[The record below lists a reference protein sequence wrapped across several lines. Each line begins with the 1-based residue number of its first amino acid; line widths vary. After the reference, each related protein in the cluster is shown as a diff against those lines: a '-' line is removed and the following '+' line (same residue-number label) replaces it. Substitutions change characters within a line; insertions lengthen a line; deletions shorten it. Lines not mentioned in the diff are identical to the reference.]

1 MKIGDLVRHAR
12 LDTTCLITRHL
23 QSWVGIVVG
32 FDEDDD
38 PIVQWYSG
46 SQEMESLLR
55 HRLETN
61 GPVCEYRDTVQV
73 I

>member
-12 LDTTCLITRHL
+12 LDTTSLITRHL
-23 QSWVGIVVG
+23 QRWVGIVVG

-46 SQEMESLLR
+46 SQEMEY
-55 HRLETN
+55 RLETN